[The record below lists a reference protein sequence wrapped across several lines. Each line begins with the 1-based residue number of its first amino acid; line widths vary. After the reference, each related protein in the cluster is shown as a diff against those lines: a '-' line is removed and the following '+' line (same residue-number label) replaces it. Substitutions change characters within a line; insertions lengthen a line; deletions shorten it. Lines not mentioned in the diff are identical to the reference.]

1 MTRRHVPRWHD
12 PASRAADA
20 GPGSMAGPGRPAR
33 IVGGV
38 APPSQRDDV
47 PARVPTLAPHVEAAH
62 LAAVRAGE
70 PGYLDPDTGL
80 FVLTAISLAARGR
93 CCGEGCRHCPYPI

>member
-1 MTRRHVPRWHD
+1 MVVRKT
-12 PASRAADA
+12 
-20 GPGSMAGPGRPAR
+20 AR
-33 IVGGV
+33 IVGTV
-38 APPSQRDDV
+38 ARPTNLDDEPSRAPV
-47 PARVPTLAPHVEAAH
+47 LAPHVEAAH

-80 FVLTAISLAARGR
+80 FVLTAITLAARGR

>member
-1 MTRRHVPRWHD
+1 MWFVASKVRTHQPAQRSVSGRTVRPDRR
-12 PASRAADA
+12 
-20 GPGSMAGPGRPAR
+20 AR

-38 APPSQRDDV
+38 ARPSDLGDDEIGE
-47 PARVPTLAPHVEAAH
+47 PALAPQIEAAH

-93 CCGEGCRHCPYPI
+93 CCGEGCRHCPFPI

>member
-1 MTRRHVPRWHD
+1 VGPTRDEERHE
-12 PASRAADA
+12 AA
-20 GPGSMAGPGRPAR
+20 GPSA
-33 IVGGV
+33 
-38 APPSQRDDV
+38 
-47 PARVPTLAPHVEAAH
+47 LAAHVEAAH